1 MPFTLALNGNHD
13 LSITSRGKFALIY
26 GPDEVKQ
33 RILVALRHYWQ
44 EYFLNVQDG
53 VPWYEV
59 ILGSKN
65 KKTIELI
72 IRRSILDVPGVIGIV
87 SLEVQLSTTITR
99 QLEIY
104 GTVEVQKYEGT
115 LNTVAM
121 NFVMSAATNE
131 FAASENP
138 FASTNWQFAFM

>member
-1 MPFTLALNGNHD
+1 MAFTWKLNGSHD
-13 LSITSRGKFALIY
+13 LGITSRGKLEIVY

-65 KKTIELI
+65 KKTVELI
-72 IRRSILDVPGVIGIV
+72 IRRAILEVPGVIGIV
-87 SLEVQLSTTITR
+87 ALDVITSTTISR
-99 QLEIY
+99 HLEIY
-104 GTVEVQKYEGT
+104 GTVEVEKYEGT
-115 LNTVAM
+115 LNILAM
-121 NFVMSAATNE
+121 NFVMSAESNE
-131 FAASENP
+131 FASQDSI
-138 FASTNWQFAFM
+138 FAGDNWEFAFM

>member
-1 MPFTLALNGNHD
+1 MAFTFALNGRHD
-13 LSITSRGKFALIY
+13 LSINPRGRLVRVY

-72 IRRSILDVPGVIGIV
+72 IRRAILEVPGVVTV
-87 SLEVQLSTTITR
+87 SSLVIQYSNTDHR
-99 QLEIY
+99 HLEIY
-104 GTVEVQKYEGT
+104 ATVEVESYEGT
-115 LNTVAM
+115 LASETVGV
-121 NFVMSAATNE
+121 NLTATANE
-131 FAASENP
+131 FAAQNLEFGAVNWM
-138 FASTNWQFAFM
+138 FASM